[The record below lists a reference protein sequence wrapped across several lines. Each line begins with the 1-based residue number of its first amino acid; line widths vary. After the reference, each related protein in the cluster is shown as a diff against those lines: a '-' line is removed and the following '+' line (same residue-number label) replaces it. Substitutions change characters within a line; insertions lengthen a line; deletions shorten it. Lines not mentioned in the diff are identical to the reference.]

1 MQVILVLLK
10 VVEALA
16 FGKNPIN
23 QEILIMCYI
32 GQQEFNSMI
41 EITNPVKSR
50 TVYAK
55 VIGRIP
61 RTYPNNCE
69 VVITGNV
76 ARDLCLANKR
86 FFSQLRY
93 SR

>member
-1 MQVILVLLK
+1 
-10 VVEALA
+10 
-16 FGKNPIN
+16 
-23 QEILIMCYI
+23 
-32 GQQEFNSMI
+32 MI